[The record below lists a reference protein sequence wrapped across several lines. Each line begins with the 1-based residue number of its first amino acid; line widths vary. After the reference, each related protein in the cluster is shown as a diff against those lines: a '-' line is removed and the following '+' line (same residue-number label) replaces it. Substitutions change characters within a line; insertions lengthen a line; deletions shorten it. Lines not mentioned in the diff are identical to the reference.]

1 MQEQIPMVGYIFNGA
16 ISYYNEEDISQLID
30 NMTIEQ
36 SFYLITQA
44 LNTAQSKGVFNLK
57 EAEIVSKALR
67 ILTTPKKEETPTE

>member
-1 MQEQIPMVGYIFNGA
+1 MQEQNQMVGYIFNGA
-16 ISYYNEEDISQLID
+16 ISYYSEEDVSQLID
-30 NMTIEQ
+30 NMTTEQ

-44 LNTAQSKGVFNLK
+44 LNTAQSKGVFNLI